1 MKNRK
6 RVGSPLLF
14 LLELVLSI
22 LFFSLASAVCV
33 GLFAQAHERSREARE
48 LNLAVNTVS
57 SAAELVTASD
67 GLTRLQTL
75 LEAEYTDLSCTVD
88 GHTLLAAAPLDE
100 QFRPGSP
107 GSGVYTLN
115 VSAALEGQMLRAQVE
130 VTGPGGERIY
140 GQTVLH
146 HIQRGN
152 SYGQ

>member
-14 LLELVLSI
+14 LLELVFSI

-33 GLFAQAHERSREARE
+33 GLFAQSHERSREARE

-67 GLTRLQTL
+67 GLAQLQSL
-75 LEAEYTDLSCTVD
+75 MEAEYTDLACTADENTLVAVAALD
-88 GHTLLAAAPLDE
+88 GD
-100 QFRPGSP
+100 FCPGSP
-107 GSGVYTLN
+107 GSGVYTLT
-115 VSAALEGQMLRAQVE
+115 VSVVLEGQMLHSELE
-130 VTGPGGERIY
+130 VTGQSGESVY
-140 GQTVLH
+140 CQTVLH

-152 SYGQ
+152 SHGQ